1 MFSHNCA
8 FFYSR
13 FLSDK
18 EDDSLSYAFYTV
30 SDDKLSEF
38 EEHDDLVDIEQ
49 LQWTIQQAKDDAKCT
64 INHYREKWKRRVDEM
79 FDRLYY
85 DIRDG
90 VMTPP
95 KKYKPKKGPPRKK
108 NQCMMM
114 WEFSFGQV

>member
-1 MFSHNCA
+1 
-8 FFYSR
+8 
-13 FLSDK
+13 
-18 EDDSLSYAFYTV
+18 LSYAFYTV

-38 EEHDDLVDIEQ
+38 EEHDDPVDIEQ

-114 WEFSFGQV
+114 WEFSFSQV